1 MIEQVQP
8 ATLPAHQPEFE
19 APEAQPQR
27 PLPGEGEAGGNDA
40 AAETVS
46 ELIEQAWRAA
56 GHLALRE
63 TQLAVVSHEP
73 QLRRAASDLAIALSI
88 VMAFL
93 TAFALAN
100 WAAASALSRPLPGW
114 AAALVLATTWIVIGI
129 LLLVLVLNRGDR
141 VFDWRH
147 IRRLGT
153 DTEQSIKAR
162 EQARDEAEYRMRES
176 LDRLAEGFGE
186 QAGVLVSSALVRTA
200 GDVIS
205 ASADIIEGI
214 DEITHDIGKA
224 VPGGGVINRA
234 ADMAL
239 LPGRYLVSVA
249 RTSLEGLSDELKPSV
264 QSSSMRA
271 RRRKASGLDRRN
283 TA

>member
-1 MIEQVQP
+1 MIEQVQL
-8 ATLPAHQPEFE
+8 ATLPAHRPEFE

-88 VMAFL
+88 VIAFL

-114 AAALVLATTWIVIGI
+114 AAALILATTWIVIGI

-147 IRRLGT
+147 IRRFGT
-153 DTEQSIKAR
+153 TEQSIKAR
-162 EQARDEAEYRMRES
+162 EQARDEAEHRMRES

-205 ASADIIEGI
+205 ASEHIIDGI

-239 LPGRYLVSVA
+239 LSGRYLVSVA
-249 RTSLEGLSDELKPSV
+249 RTSLEGLGDELKPSV
-264 QSSSMRA
+264 RSSTMRA
-271 RRRKASGLDRRN
+271 GRRKASGLDRRN